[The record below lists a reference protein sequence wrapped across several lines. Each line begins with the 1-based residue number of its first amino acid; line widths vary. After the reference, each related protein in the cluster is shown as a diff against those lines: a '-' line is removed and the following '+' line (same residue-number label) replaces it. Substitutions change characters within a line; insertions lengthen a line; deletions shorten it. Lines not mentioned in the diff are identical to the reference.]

1 MSCCSV
7 RTLMLTL
14 VLTLVLVLLVLVL
27 VLVLL
32 LPMLRHLRLAPLAAA
47 RSSCYLRGVVRAE
60 QGFTY
65 TCRYAARRSAAGL
78 LKSQAAHPKVL
89 EAATDLL
96 LAIMFRDEATSTT
109 TPASLPRSP
118 RPALA
123 RSPAVP
129 CLTRLPPEAR
139 PAAAA
144 AAVAAG
150 GGDGSAPGAIARRAG
165 LPLLRALC
173 GAAADAMWLGSL
185 LLLLLLLQARS
196 WWLAG

>member
-27 VLVLL
+27 LVL

-47 RSSCYLRGVVRAE
+47 RARYLRGVVRAE

>member
-14 VLTLVLVLLVLVL
+14 VLTLVLVLLVLLLL
-27 VLVLL
+27 VL

-47 RSSCYLRGVVRAE
+47 RARYLRGVVRAE

>member
-109 TPASLPRSP
+109 DDARQPPAQPSP
-118 RPALA
+118 RA
-123 RSPAVP
+123 RSLACRAMPDA
-129 CLTRLPPEAR
+129 PPSR
-139 PAAAA
+139 GTPSSS
-144 AAVAAG
+144 G
-150 GGDGSAPGAIARRAG
+150 GGGGGGRR
-165 LPLLRALC
+165 R
-173 GAAADAMWLGSL
+173 W
-185 LLLLLLLQARS
+185 
-196 WWLAG
+196 

>member
-27 VLVLL
+27 LVL

-47 RSSCYLRGVVRAE
+47 RARYLRGVVRAE

-129 CLTRLPPEAR
+129 CLMRLPPEAR

>member
-27 VLVLL
+27 LVL

-144 AAVAAG
+144 AAG

>member
-1 MSCCSV
+1 
-7 RTLMLTL
+7 
-14 VLTLVLVLLVLVL
+14 VLVLLVLVL
-27 VLVLL
+27 LLLLLL
-32 LPMLRHLRLAPLAAA
+32 LPMLRHLRWAPLAAA